1 MTGMP
6 NREPF
11 EKLIAGITQE
21 ANNYRNILLVFMDII
36 HLRRVNHEIGRTA
49 GDEMVIAAARC
60 MEAVFGEHGKCY
72 RIGGDEFAAVVYDP
86 DADTDVFSERLDEH
100 KFSDC
105 SIDHCD
111 LTSVSFSHTEKTI

>member
-1 MTGMP
+1 
-6 NREPF
+6 
-11 EKLIAGITQE
+11 
-21 ANNYRNILLVFMDII
+21 MDII

-86 DADTDVFSERLDEH
+86 DADTDVFSERLDEQIRNYNRNS
-100 KFSDC
+100 KYRLSVARGFSLIRDENGKMK
-105 SIDHCD
+105 
-111 LTSVSFSHTEKTI
+111 SVGEWKYEADTEMYQNKEKEEGSREL